1 MSEVLYRKWRPRRL
15 DELVGQEPVT
25 QTLTRAVALGRVAH
39 AYLFCG
45 PRGTG
50 KTSTARILAKSVNC
64 LASKD
69 GEADDSC
76 GICRSIN
83 EGRALD
89 LVEIDAASNRGI
101 DDIRTLRDK
110 VHFTPNEA
118 RYKVYIVDEVHMLS
132 DAAFNALLKTLE
144 EPPPRQIYILCTPS
158 HASVL
163 PTIQSRC
170 QIVRFGA
177 LETSAIVD
185 WLGAQGIAAERADL
199 AATLGAGRPGLALRL
214 AADEKAW
221 DLRRRVLD
229 AAARL
234 SESDAYEAVMLGEVL
249 EPSAKLSPDDK
260 RTASTRTFE
269 VLTLWFRDLVFLKQ
283 GVSEDR
289 LVNRD
294 HAEAL
299 HAAVHRYALDG
310 LLKGIKALQDA
321 RAEVR
326 QNVNNKLV
334 YSRLMLALRAR

>member
-1 MSEVLYRKWRPRRL
+1 
-15 DELVGQEPVT
+15 
-25 QTLTRAVALGRVAH
+25 
-39 AYLFCG
+39 
-45 PRGTG
+45 
-50 KTSTARILAKSVNC
+50 
-64 LASKD
+64 
-69 GEADDSC
+69 
-76 GICRSIN
+76 
-83 EGRALD
+83 
-89 LVEIDAASNRGI
+89 
-101 DDIRTLRDK
+101 
-110 VHFTPNEA
+110 
-118 RYKVYIVDEVHMLS
+118 
-132 DAAFNALLKTLE
+132 
-144 EPPPRQIYILCTPS
+144 
-158 HASVL
+158 
-163 PTIQSRC
+163 
-170 QIVRFGA
+170 
-177 LETSAIVD
+177 
-185 WLGAQGIAAERADL
+185 
-199 AATLGAGRPGLALRL
+199 
-214 AADEKAW
+214 
-221 DLRRRVLD
+221 LRRRVLD
-229 AAARL
+229 VATRL